1 MCISAKA
8 SFSPP
13 SLLTPFPGRR
23 DGERRFSHPRVK
35 FGLNPGPSRPD
46 ITRGYNGRMRRPV
59 VRIRTLMAVVMGAG
73 AAFAAMRAYPALW
86 TSFLLVF
93 VMFAVSTAV
102 VLFVTFAALG
112 VTACIDAVVR
122 VVGAERSGRRAG
134 RRGDDTAPPG
144 SNS

>member
-1 MCISAKA
+1 M
-8 SFSPP
+8 
-13 SLLTPFPGRR
+13 TRFPGRR
-23 DGERRFSHPRVK
+23 DGERRFSHPCVE
-35 FGLNPGPSRPD
+35 FGRNPGPSRPD

-73 AAFAAMRAYPALW
+73 GAFAAMRAYPALW
-86 TSFLLVF
+86 TSFLLAF

-102 VLFVTFAALG
+102 VLVVTVAALG
-112 VTACIDAVVR
+112 VTACVDAVSR
-122 VVGAERSGRRAG
+122 VVTAARTGRRPG